1 MAHGYAHAVTS
12 KDEDTHAVLHSAGTS
27 LFAIYD
33 GHGGKQAAEHCREK
47 LSPALIALAPDFEEA
62 AIADAFWAADA
73 SLGKDNVLDGTTATV
88 LLVSHGG
95 DGSATSK
102 ARCVLAWVGDSSALV
117 VDMLAPG
124 HHKAAVSHTT
134 SDHHVKS
141 PSEVARLEQEWAVRK
156 HLRVSNRSPSVVT
169 ASRDTSKSQL
179 SGETSRSSVDG
190 VTLSEAREASIA
202 LGMDLSDAQVR
213 MLHRALAREQTIV
226 RHERRSGLRRAST
239 TLGSRFANNM
249 GPMALIAGHRV
260 TAQDGASPA
269 AMAAMAAA
277 APKAWPV
284 SSAPVSTC
292 VTRSIGDWDASRA
305 CVPQPDAVRFD
316 VPADGFVRVVLAS
329 DGLWDFVSHADA
341 ARLLRT
347 SATAQRAA
355 EQLVSLAKNR
365 SVQRIGRLKDDTT
378 VIVATVNPGA
388 LDSWPAIESRSS
400 HFGSSLF
407 GCCRG
412 GAVTQVVVEPAAPLP
427 TVA

>member
-95 DGSATSK
+95 GGGTTSN

-124 HHKAAVSHTT
+124 LHKAAVSHVTL
-134 SDHHVKS
+134 DHHVKS

-156 HLRVSNRSPSVVT
+156 HLRASNRSPSVVT
-169 ASRDTSKSQL
+169 ASRETSKSQF
-179 SGETSRSSVDG
+179 SGEASKSSVDG
-190 VTLSEAREASIA
+190 VTLAEAREASIA

-249 GPMALIAGHRV
+249 GPMALIAGHRA
-260 TAQDGASPA
+260 TAPDGASPA

-277 APKAWPV
+277 APKGWP
-284 SSAPVSTC
+284 SSTSPSPVSTC

-305 CVPQPDAVRFD
+305 CVPQPDALRFD
-316 VPADGFVRVVLAS
+316 VPPDGFVRVVLAS
-329 DGLWDFVSHADA
+329 DGLWDFVTKADA

-347 SATAQRAA
+347 TQTAQRAA
-355 EQLVSLAKNR
+355 EQLVSLAKSR
-365 SVQRIGRLKDDTT
+365 SVSRIGRLKDDTT
-378 VIVATVNPGA
+378 VIVATVNPAA
-388 LDSWPAIESRSS
+388 LDSWPAIESSS
-400 HFGSSLF
+400 FF

-412 GAVTQVVVEPAAPLP
+412 GAVAQVVVEPAP
-427 TVA
+427 VATE